1 MRTKTGLAPG
11 SRAPVFALRDEHG
24 NLHDRESFAG
34 KSNVVL
40 IFYPGDDTPGC
51 TMQLCAVRDE
61 IDKFRTRSAVV
72 LGINQADA
80 DSHRRFSETYG
91 LKNPLLV
98 DEGRRVAKL
107 YNAVGSLAGH
117 EVTTRT
123 VVIIDRK
130 GLIQYY
136 QRGLP
141 TNSELFGVLDWVNKQ
156 WQVVSKTA
164 PTTPASGHPSSG
176 RRGR

>member
-1 MRTKTGLAPG
+1 MMTKTRLAQG
-11 SRAPVFALRDEHG
+11 SRAPGFALPDEHG
-24 NLHDRESFAG
+24 NVHDLGSYTG

-61 IDKFRTRSAVV
+61 IDKFRARSAVV
-72 LGINQADA
+72 LGINHADA
-80 DSHRRFSETYG
+80 ESHRRFSETYG

-107 YNAVGSLAGH
+107 YRAVGSFIGH
-117 EVTTRT
+117 ETTVRT

-136 QRGLP
+136 QRGMP
-141 TNSELFGVLDWVNKQ
+141 SNSELFEVLDWVNKG
-156 WQVVSKTA
+156 V
-164 PTTPASGHPSSG
+164 
-176 RRGR
+176 